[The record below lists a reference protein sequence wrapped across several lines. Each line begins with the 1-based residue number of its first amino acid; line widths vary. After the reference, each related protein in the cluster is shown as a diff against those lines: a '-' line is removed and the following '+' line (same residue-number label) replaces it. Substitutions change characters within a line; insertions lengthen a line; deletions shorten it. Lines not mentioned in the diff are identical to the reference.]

1 MPSLYTLVCLWDTS
15 IDSLSIWYCQ
25 ASSDVPLL
33 SNVRN
38 LATRLSS
45 TLTPSISDPPVLPP
59 NLNPQFCIGFITPP
73 FNDSKIPVTD
83 HLHAHAFIG
92 PPDLLGWWRG
102 VPYGAL
108 AWYPIEDLTAEKK
121 FGASSTSCFFF
132 LWRWIYL
139 ICRESVSN
147 SYYHLDEAHN
157 IKNVKTKM
165 LSLFASCKASSGG
178 VLLVHP
184 CRFFKSHSFCNSFTV
199 LYRYRQINVTELYS
213 LIKFLRIKPLS
224 NLEGDTSS
232 LFHPWN
238 VLTWTADTILSMSLQ
253 NETSHHSLTT
263 FFQPHKSLKNE
274 MLPTVPRQPQL
285 RPPPKQHFTPPLLQ
299 PPQELSLDEIY
310 LLLIYTQPLIP
321 GQVYIPHVNGS
332 ALPLTVYHPV

>member
-1 MPSLYTLVCLWDTS
+1 MAKAHTCYTADLPFLNSFSPKLVNRIIHWLRFS
-15 IDSLSIWYCQ
+15 F
-25 ASSDVPLL
+25 PLL
-33 SNVRN
+33 RKALTLILVYI
-38 LATRLSS
+38 LHRL
-45 TLTPSISDPPVLPP
+45 IS
-59 NLNPQFCIGFITPP
+59 
-73 FNDSKIPVTD
+73 
-83 HLHAHAFIG
+83 
-92 PPDLLGWWRG
+92 G
-102 VPYGAL
+102 V
-108 AWYPIEDLTAEKK
+108 
-121 FGASSTSCFFF
+121 
-132 LWRWIYL
+132 
-139 ICRESVSN
+139 
-147 SYYHLDEAHN
+147 
-157 IKNVKTKM
+157 
-165 LSLFASCKASSGG
+165 
-178 VLLVHP
+178 
-184 CRFFKSHSFCNSFTV
+184 
-199 LYRYRQINVTELYS
+199 
-213 LIKFLRIKPLS
+213 
-224 NLEGDTSS
+224 SS